1 MPHLQF
7 EFNFAADAENK
18 QKFSSKIMNHFSEI
32 MDTGTDHIGVT
43 IREFQNNGLFLGRVK
58 NPDELIA
65 FVNADIREGRL
76 YEQRRKLALA
86 FMKEINELFDVPL
99 FNMYVIFTEH
109 KGEDFHL
116 YERALKS
123 WKEGED
129 PLND

>member
-7 EFNFAADAENK
+7 EFSFNADSESK
-18 QKFSSKIMNHFSEI
+18 RKFSSKIMEHFSEI
-32 MDTGTDHIGVT
+32 MDTGTDHIGIT
-43 IREFQNNGLFLGRVK
+43 IREFKNNGLFMGRVK
-58 NPDELIA
+58 NTDERIA

-86 FMKEINELFDVPL
+86 FMKEINEFFNVPL
-99 FNMYVIFTEH
+99 ANMYVIFTEH

-123 WKEGED
+123 WREGED
-129 PLND
+129 PLKD